1 MKSEER
7 FMNSSI
13 KRALPD
19 VAPSPD
25 HNRKD
30 QFIKAYRRKYART
43 QISMVDIIKSQ
54 FGYIRMPVWLIS
66 IAALIVAIWGIQE
79 DREVLFAVSAIM
91 PFVSGIAIFDF
102 LRSGMYGMTELESV
116 TLVSKR
122 GILFSRF
129 ICVGIAHIILLAVL
143 AVIVGK
149 QSGYGCLLTGAMLT
163 IPYLISSIASMELE
177 RTDFGRKNVMGC
189 IVVSV
194 IVSGIIIVLHNE
206 HELFSEKY
214 QAVWYL
220 AAMVLII
227 MECIEIR
234 KTFRWEEYA
243 WN

>member
-1 MKSEER
+1 
-7 FMNSSI
+7 MNCSI
-13 KRALPD
+13 KRALSD
-19 VAPSPD
+19 AAPSPD

-30 QFIKAYRRKYART
+30 QFIRTFRRKYVGT
-43 QISMVDIIKSQ
+43 QLSTVDIIKSQ

-66 IAALIVAIWGIQE
+66 LATLIVAILGIHE
-79 DREVLFAVSAIM
+79 DMEVVFVLSTIM

-102 LRSGMYGMTELESV
+102 LRSGMYGMAELESV

-149 QSGYGCLLTGAMLT
+149 QSGYGCLPAGAMLT

-177 RTDFGRKNVMGC
+177 RTTLGRKNVMGC
-189 IVVSV
+189 IVVSAV
-194 IVSGIIIVLHNE
+194 VSGMMIILHNE
-206 HELFSEKY
+206 HELFSEKFWG
-214 QAVWYL
+214 VWYL
-220 AAMVLII
+220 AAMALII
-227 MECIEIR
+227 MECMEIR